1 VILWDVDYRTA
12 TPADA
17 ERVAR
22 LHADSWR
29 RAYRGMY
36 TDEFLDGDLD
46 AERLAVWRPRL
57 EAPPRNQYVLLA
69 EDAGRL
75 AGFVCGYADDDP
87 AWGSLID
94 NLHVSI
100 DARRKGIASELMQ
113 RAAQWFASN
122 AKTPAFYLWVL
133 EDNAPARRFY
143 ETLGATHPETVR
155 RDLQPGNP
163 GNICRY
169 VWPDTLSLGRRD

>member
-1 VILWDVDYRTA
+1 VILWDVDYRPA
-12 TPADA
+12 TSADA
-17 ERVAR
+17 QAVSR

-46 AERLAVWRPRL
+46 GERLGVWAARL
-57 EAPPRNQYVLLA
+57 SEPPANQYVLLA
-69 EDAGRL
+69 QDAGRL

-94 NLHVSI
+94 NLHVST
-100 DARRKGIASELMQ
+100 DDRRKGIASELMK
-113 RAAQWFASN
+113 RAAQWFAVT

-133 EDNAPARRFY
+133 EGNTPARRFY
-143 ETLGATHPETVR
+143 EALGATHAETESR
-155 RDLQPGNP
+155 MLGSGNP
-163 GNICRY
+163 GRVCRY
-169 VWPDTLSLGRRD
+169 VWPDALSLGRPD